1 MPDLNTPL
9 LRKLRRAARHFVE
22 RDRPVILMYH
32 RVARLA
38 HDPWQLA
45 VSPDR
50 FAEQIEALV
59 QCRHVV
65 PLRWLVARLA
75 QGRVPRKVAV
85 VTFDD
90 GYADVLDAARPV
102 LERHTCPATVFLM
115 TAAIGDDR
123 GFWWDELS
131 SLVFEPSS
139 LPLELRIDIAGRP
152 YGWRTDGRL
161 TNAANDEVRDGL
173 VVTREQLHYELWRLL
188 RPLDPESRSDLL
200 LRLCTWAG
208 AEVETKS
215 MHRPLSAEEVH
226 RLVAPGFIDIGAHTV
241 THPQLSLLDDAGQR
255 GEIEGSRRACEEL
268 VGRPI
273 DTFAYPFGDF
283 DDSAAASVRDC
294 GFACAC
300 TTQGSTVSR
309 QTDPMRL
316 PRFGVAN
323 WRGDDFARRLT
334 ANAFS
339 RSEC

>member
-1 MPDLNTPL
+1 MPDLITPL
-9 LRKLRRAARHFVE
+9 LGKLRRAARHFVG

-32 RVARLA
+32 RVARMA

-59 QCRHVV
+59 QFRHVV
-65 PLRWLVARLA
+65 PLRWLVAQLA

-90 GYADVLDAARPV
+90 GYADVLGEARPV
-102 LERHTCPATVFLM
+102 LERHTCPATVFLV
-115 TAAIGDDR
+115 TGAIGDNR

-131 SLVFEPSS
+131 SLVFEPLS
-139 LPLELRIDIAGRP
+139 LPLELQIEIAGRSH
-152 YGWRTDGRL
+152 GWRIDNPLAG
-161 TNAANDEVRDGL
+161 AANDGVRDGL
-173 VVTREQLHYELWRLL
+173 VVTSEQLHYELWRLL
-188 RPLDPESRSDLL
+188 RPLDPESRWELL
-200 LRLCTWAG
+200 LRLRAWAG
-208 AEVETKS
+208 VEIETKS
-215 MHRPLSAEEVH
+215 MHRPLSAEEVY
-226 RLVAPGFIDIGAHTV
+226 RLAAPRFIDIGAHTV
-241 THPQLSLLDDAGQR
+241 THPPLSLLSEAGQR

-268 VGRPI
+268 VGEPI

-283 DDSAAASVRDC
+283 DDSAAACVHAS